1 MLLAGDVGGTK
12 TLLGLFTRAPLRPVP
27 AAVHSFPT
35 LEYDGLVPMIR
46 EFLHGQPGGA
56 PPIEGACFG
65 VAGPVIDDAAWMTNV
80 PWKVDGKAVAVEL
93 GLARVRLLND
103 LVSIAHSVA
112 VLWPEELH
120 VLQAGEPNLS
130 GNGALLAAGTGM
142 GQAFLFNDGRRLVPA
157 PSEGGHADF
166 AARTPREWELVQW
179 LIARHGRAEVEM
191 VVSGIGLTNLY
202 HFTHGDEACVLLD
215 APEPPDLPRIA
226 SERARDG
233 SCPHCVE
240 TMAIFVSAY
249 GAEAGNLAVRTV
261 ATRGLYVGGGIA
273 PKNLALLSS
282 PEFLAAFTEKGRM
295 GDLLQTIPIK
305 VITNAQAGL
314 LGAAA
319 YANEFSGNGK

>member
-12 TLLGLFTRAPLRPVP
+12 TLLGLFNRAPRRPVP

-46 EFLHGQPGGA
+46 EFLKGQPGGA
-56 PPIEGACFG
+56 PQIDGACFG
-65 VAGPVIDDAAWMTNV
+65 VAGPVMDDTAWMTNV
-80 PWKVDGKAVAVEL
+80 PWEVDGREVALEF

-103 LVSIAHSVA
+103 LVSIAHSVS
-112 VLWPEELH
+112 VLQPEELH

-130 GNGALLAAGTGM
+130 GNAALLAAGTGM

-166 AARTPREWELVQW
+166 AARTPREWELVDW
-179 LIARHGRAEVEM
+179 LTKKHGRAEVEM
-191 VVSGIGLTNLY
+191 VISGIGLTNLY
-202 HFTHGDEACVLLD
+202 HFTHGDDPCVPVD
-215 APEPPDLPRIA
+215 GDTTPDLPRIA
-226 SERARDG
+226 SERARDK
-233 SCPHCVE
+233 SCPHCIE

-249 GAEAGNLAVRTV
+249 GAESGNLAVRTV
-261 ATRGLYVGGGIA
+261 ATRGIYIGGGIA

-282 PEFLAAFTEKGRM
+282 PEFLKAFTQKGPM
-295 GDLLQTIPIK
+295 SELLQTIPIK

-314 LGAAA
+314 LGAATF
-319 YANEFSGNGK
+319 ANEL

>member
-12 TLLGLFTRAPLRPVP
+12 TLLGLFNRAPLRPVP
-27 AAVHSFPT
+27 AAVRSFPT

-46 EFLHGQPGGA
+46 EFLNSQPGGA
-56 PPIEGACFG
+56 PPIDGACFG
-65 VAGPVIDDAAWMTNV
+65 VAGPVMDDAAWMTNV
-80 PWKVDGKAVAVEL
+80 PWKVDGRAVALEF

-103 LVSIAHSVA
+103 LVSIAHSVS
-112 VLWPEELH
+112 VLQPEELH

-130 GNGALLAAGTGM
+130 GNAALLAAGTGM

-166 AARTPREWELVQW
+166 AARTPREWELAEW
-179 LIARHGRAEVEM
+179 LTAKNGRAEVEM

-202 HFTHGDEACVLLD
+202 HFTHGEHPCVPLD
-215 APEPPDLPRIA
+215 GDPAPDLPRIA
-226 SERARDG
+226 SERARDK

-261 ATRGLYVGGGIA
+261 ATRGLYIGGGIA
-273 PKNLALLSS
+273 PKNIPLLERPAFIASFV
-282 PEFLAAFTEKGRM
+282 PEGPMRE
-295 GDLLQTIPIK
+295 LLEQIPIRIIK
-305 VITNAQAGL
+305 NPQAGL
-314 LGAAA
+314 LGAATV
-319 YANEFSGNGK
+319 ANTM

>member
-12 TLLGLFTRAPLRPVP
+12 TLLGLFNRAPRRPVP
-27 AAVHSFPT
+27 AAVRSFPT
-35 LEYDGLVPMIR
+35 PEYDGLVPMIR
-46 EFLHGQPGGA
+46 EFLNGQPGGA
-56 PPIEGACFG
+56 PPIDGACFG

-80 PWKVDGKAVAVEL
+80 AWQVDGRAVALEF

-112 VLWPEELH
+112 VLQPEELH

-130 GNGALLAAGTGM
+130 GNAALLAAGTGM

-166 AARTPREWELVQW
+166 PARTPREWELVEW
-179 LIARHGRAEVEM
+179 LTKKYGRAEVEM

-202 HFTHGDEACVLLD
+202 HFTHGDRPCVPVD
-215 APEPPDLPRIA
+215 TDNPPDLPRIA
-226 SERARDG
+226 SERARDK
-233 SCPHCVE
+233 SCPHCME

-249 GAEAGNLAVRTV
+249 GAESGNLAVRTV
-261 ATRGLYVGGGIA
+261 ATRGLYIGGGIA

-282 PEFLAAFTEKGRM
+282 PEFLEAFRQKGPM
-295 GDLLQTIPIK
+295 TDLLQTIPIK

-314 LGAAA
+314 LGAATF
-319 YANEFSGNGK
+319 ANEL